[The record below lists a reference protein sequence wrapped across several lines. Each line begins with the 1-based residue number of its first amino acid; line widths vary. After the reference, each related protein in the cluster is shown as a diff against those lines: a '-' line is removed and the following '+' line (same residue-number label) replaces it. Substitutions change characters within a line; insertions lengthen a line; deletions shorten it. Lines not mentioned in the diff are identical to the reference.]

1 MAQEEAENFLNLIRF
16 LTIPSFHRRFLLSN
30 LNAVRSCM
38 KLSPQPAFSK
48 GIHFALTEYISQ
60 GFLGHNKGQN
70 SNVTRFSFTTRRYME
85 TKNRWNSEVEEEWK
99 QDSLHQVMQALSRA
113 DKALKPPVKDMF
125 TDVYDKLPSRLQKQ
139 HQECMNHVAKYPH
152 EYPTELYEN

>member
-1 MAQEEAENFLNLIRF
+1 MEN
-16 LTIPSFHRRFLLSN
+16 
-30 LNAVRSCM
+30 
-38 KLSPQPAFSK
+38 
-48 GIHFALTEYISQ
+48 
-60 GFLGHNKGQN
+60 
-70 SNVTRFSFTTRRYME
+70 
-85 TKNRWNSEVEEEWK
+85 KNWWNSEVEEEWK

-125 TDVYDKLPSRLQKQ
+125 TDVYDKVPSRLQKQ

>member
-1 MAQEEAENFLNLIRF
+1 MEN
-16 LTIPSFHRRFLLSN
+16 
-30 LNAVRSCM
+30 
-38 KLSPQPAFSK
+38 
-48 GIHFALTEYISQ
+48 
-60 GFLGHNKGQN
+60 
-70 SNVTRFSFTTRRYME
+70 
-85 TKNRWNSEVEEEWK
+85 KNWWNSEVEEEWK

-152 EYPTELYEN
+152 EYPTELYENWVTVKLTSALHLQLLQQSKTLTDSTSCCV